1 MTLEEKET
9 FHSAALSTSGKS
21 LCPSFYRVFAS
32 LHLLQQALASPN
44 TGAGI
49 WQLLWLAIFTFLF
62 CSCLLCFFFP
72 LNYENMLFFT
82 VMSQNLLKNSLFA
95 PCSFSLPFFL
105 ENRSWQRG
113 SKRALWWLLWA
124 AGCKG
129 ALPFRGTALLQPL
142 LIVM

>member
-9 FHSAALSTSGKS
+9 FHSTALSTSGKS

-49 WQLLWLAIFTFLF
+49 WQLLTCYFYFPFL
-62 CSCLLCFFFP
+62 LLFVVFFFFP